1 MINLQNKSRTMKK
14 VLLLLLSLPGITGFS
29 QDTLTIGQ
37 CYSLVEKN
45 WPLSQQAQM
54 FDNSS
59 LLRVQNINKNFL
71 PQVNLNASASYQSA
85 VTEVAIP
92 LPAGFGPLSMPELS
106 KDWYKATLDI
116 NESIYSGNVN
126 NYQKKVE
133 TYNLQ
138 IDQTNLKAELYK
150 LKDRVNQLF
159 FTIIFLQQNQLL
171 FESNRD
177 QLSEKFKEMKAAVM
191 GGAALPMN
199 ADVLEAELFR
209 VEQQLIE
216 NNADQKASIKMLSEL
231 ISAPLSDSVML
242 IIPDPQVSLL
252 TYENKRLEND
262 VFRLQESKTL
272 VLSDMVT
279 TRWNPRISA
288 YGQLGFGR
296 PGLNMLS
303 NDFEPW
309 YIFGAK
315 FTWNFWN
322 WNANKNEKKIL
333 GIQANIIKTQQETF
347 DKNLKIQS
355 ERDIADITK
364 AQEVLKTDAQIVTL
378 REKVTKAASSQL
390 DNGVITSSDYVS
402 RLKEETQA
410 KLNFEIHK
418 IQLAKAKL
426 AYLYNQGKL

>member
-1 MINLQNKSRTMKK
+1 
-14 VLLLLLSLPGITGFS
+14 
-29 QDTLTIGQ
+29 
-37 CYSLVEKN
+37 
-45 WPLSQQAQM
+45 M

-71 PQVNLNASASYQSA
+71 PQVNLNGSASYQSA
-85 VTEVAIP
+85 VTDVVIP
-92 LPAGFGPLSMPELS
+92 LPAGFGPLTMPQLS

-116 NESIYSGNVN
+116 NEAIYSGNVF

-159 FTIIFLQQNQLL
+159 FTIIFLQQNQEL

-177 QLSEKFKEMKAAVM
+177 ILASKFKEMEAAVK
-191 GGAALPMN
+191 GGTALPMN
-199 ADVLEAELFR
+199 ADVLQAEFFR
-209 VEQQLIE
+209 VEQMLVE
-216 NNADQKASIKMLSEL
+216 NNADQHAAIKMLSDL
-231 ISAPLSDSVML
+231 VSTPISDSVFL
-242 IIPDPQVSLL
+242 VIPDPQVSLL

-262 VFRLQESKTL
+262 LFILQENRTML
-272 VLSDMVT
+272 LSDMVT

-288 YGQLGFGR
+288 YGQLGYGR

-303 NDFEPW
+303 NDFTPW
-309 YIFGAK
+309 YIIGAK

-333 GIQANIIKTQQETF
+333 GLQANIIKTQQETF
-347 DKNLKIQS
+347 DKNLKIQY
-355 ERDIADITK
+355 EKDIADITK
-364 AQEVLKTDAQIVTL
+364 AEEVLKTDTQIITL

-410 KLNFEIHK
+410 KLNYEIHK
-418 IQLAKAKL
+418 IQVVKARL
-426 AYLYNQGKL
+426 AYLFNQGKL